1 MRHRP
6 VCVFAGVAI
15 LAFLVGC
22 GNDKTAPTSTPT
34 PSPTSAPTPAPFVP
48 VPSGLSAT
56 VQQMLGTLP
65 SYLVSVLA
73 ENVALLP
80 NNPQSQVYIQA
91 KITALKQPSL
101 NGDIVNG
108 RQWSEG
114 TAQGPLGGAV
124 PVATVFMV
132 ESMRAEAED
141 AIRVVENTLPVLE
154 DFMGVRFPTA
164 NVRIWY
170 GFKIGSTGGGGQIYI
185 EDRPTYLTRQ
195 KTGKPYDPILMHE
208 LSHSYM
214 LNECLNQF
222 LEFYVANLLAT
233 GSVDFDSWTYTT
245 NSLPGVAALF
255 DIYKLIGIDSM
266 RNAYRAVYPLRP
278 PYGSPLSQAV
288 IQAFLSAV
296 PPEHRAVVSA
306 KLALVN
312 F

>member
-1 MRHRP
+1 MRPRR
-6 VCVFAGVAI
+6 VCVFASVAI

-22 GNDKTAPTSTPT
+22 GNDKTAPTPAPTPT
-34 PSPTSAPTPAPFVP
+34 PFVL

-56 VQQMLGTLP
+56 VQQMVGVLQ
-65 SYLVSVLA
+65 SYLTSVLA
-73 ENVALLP
+73 ENVANLP
-80 NNPQSQVYIQA
+80 NNPQIQAYIQA

-101 NGDIVNG
+101 YGDIVTG

-114 TAQGPLGGAV
+114 TAQGPIGGAV

-154 DFMGVRFPTA
+154 NFMGVRFPTA

-170 GFKIGSTGGGGQIYI
+170 GFKIGNSGGGGQIYT
-185 EDRPTYLTRQ
+185 EDRTTYLARQ
-195 KTGKPYDPILMHE
+195 KSSKPYDAILMHE
-208 LSHSYM
+208 ISHSYIS
-214 LNECLNQF
+214 NECLNQF

-255 DIYKLIGIDSM
+255 DIYKLIGFDAM

-278 PYGSPLSQAV
+278 PYGSPLSPAV

-296 PPEHRAVVSA
+296 PPEHHIVVSA
-306 KLALVN
+306 RLALVN